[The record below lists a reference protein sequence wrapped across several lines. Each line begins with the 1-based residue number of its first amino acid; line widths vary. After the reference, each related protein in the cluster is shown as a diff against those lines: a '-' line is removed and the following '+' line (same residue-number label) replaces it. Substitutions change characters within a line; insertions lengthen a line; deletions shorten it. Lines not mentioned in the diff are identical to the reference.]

1 MENLRRHSTLRLI
14 LSAAALLLVGP
25 AAWSADVAPALE
37 AGRDD
42 VVTTIAGATVA
53 GVEGFTAPTIQLAA
67 KESRVSGTSGVNRYG
82 GSYASV
88 DGKLVFGQLFSTMMA
103 APEPAM
109 ALEQRFLA
117 IMGTPLAVTASG
129 GALTLSGDK
138 GALTLH

>member
-1 MENLRRHSTLRLI
+1 
-14 LSAAALLLVGP
+14 
-25 AAWSADVAPALE
+25 
-37 AGRDD
+37 
-42 VVTTIAGATVA
+42 
-53 GVEGFTAPTIQLAA
+53 
-67 KESRVSGTSGVNRYG
+67 
-82 GSYASV
+82 V

-103 APEPAM
+103 ALEPVM